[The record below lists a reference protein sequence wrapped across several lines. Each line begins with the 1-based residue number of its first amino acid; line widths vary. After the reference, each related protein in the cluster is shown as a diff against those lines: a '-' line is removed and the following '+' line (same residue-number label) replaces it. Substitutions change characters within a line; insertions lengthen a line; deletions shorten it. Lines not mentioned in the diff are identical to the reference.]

1 MKELPREPGEHDM
14 CGHCGRHEYG
24 HESHMGGCSFGGHH
38 GYRAMTLEEEI
49 EMLEKAK
56 EVLKEQLGS
65 VETRLSKLK
74 A

>member
-1 MKELPREPGEHDM
+1 M
-14 CGHCGRHEYG
+14 CGHCGRHEHEHGG
-24 HESHMGGCSFGGHH
+24 HEGGCGCSEHH

-56 EVLKEQLGS
+56 EVLQGQLNS
-65 VETRLSKLK
+65 VETRLNKLK

>member
-1 MKELPREPGEHDM
+1 MG
-14 CGHCGRHEYG
+14 
-24 HESHMGGCSFGGHH
+24 HMGGCGCGRHH

-56 EVLKEQLGS
+56 EALQGQLSS
-65 VETRLSKLK
+65 VEMRLTKLK

>member
-1 MKELPREPGEHDM
+1 
-14 CGHCGRHEYG
+14 
-24 HESHMGGCSFGGHH
+24 
-38 GYRAMTLEEEI
+38 MTLEEEI

-65 VETRLSKLK
+65 VETRLTKLK